1 MYNERDGRE
10 REIQHERERG
20 GRERDTMRE
29 RDSERGRGTDRQTDR
44 CTNDIRY
51 AILSL

>member
-1 MYNERDGRE
+1 MYNERE
-10 REIQHERERG
+10 RE
-20 GRERDTMRE
+20 RE
-29 RDSERGRGTDRQTDR
+29 RDSGEGEGDSRTDRQIDR

>member
-1 MYNERDGRE
+1 MK
-10 REIQHERERG
+10 ERG
-20 GRERDTMRE
+20 GERQREGE
-29 RDSERGRGTDRQTDR
+29 GDSRTDRQKDR

>member
-1 MYNERDGRE
+1 MRERDG
-10 REIQHERERG
+10 
-20 GRERDTMRE
+20 E
-29 RDSERGRGTDRQTDR
+29 RDSERGRGTVGQTDR

>member
-1 MYNERDGRE
+1 M
-10 REIQHERERG
+10 RERG
-20 GRERDTMRE
+20 
-29 RDSERGRGTDRQTDR
+29 RDSERGEGDSRTDRQTDR

>member
-1 MYNERDGRE
+1 M
-10 REIQHERERG
+10 RG
-20 GRERDTMRE
+20 GERQREGE
-29 RDSERGRGTDRQTDR
+29 GGETDR